1 MAENSGRSIIAIP
14 SIYAGVFLGSIWDP
28 YGNTKEIPV
37 AVVNEDKKVEYN
49 DSTLN
54 VGKELAKS
62 LQTMIQWILNWLTVK
77 LLIKD

>member
-1 MAENSGRSIIAIP
+1 MIKKEWSAFRKNWWLKIVAVAIIAIP

-37 AVVNEDKKVEYN
+37 AVVNEDIKVEYN

-54 VGKELAKS
+54 VG
-62 LQTMIQWILNWLTVK
+62 
-77 LLIKD
+77 